1 MVIKTPRHTFI
12 RPMFLNYDEGRIND
26 LITTM
31 NAMGGG
37 GVGLTKHLKI

>member
-26 LITTM
+26 LITTT

-37 GVGLTKHLKI
+37 RTNKTS